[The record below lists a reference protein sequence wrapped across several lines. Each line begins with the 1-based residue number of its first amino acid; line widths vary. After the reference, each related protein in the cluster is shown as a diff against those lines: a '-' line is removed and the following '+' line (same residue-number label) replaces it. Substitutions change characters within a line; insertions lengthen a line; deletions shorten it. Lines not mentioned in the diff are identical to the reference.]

1 MNAEEQKLYGLELA
15 LIKKYFKGLR
25 PRAVKLVKQLE
36 LGAHGEAG
44 EPDLLIKDTPRT
56 RKDLETLL
64 KHELIHYELKDKGNV
79 YHGHGEAFLKRAQ
92 QLGIVDNY
100 VLQRCFSAE
109 EYAHT
114 PTVRKTRKIP
124 LAKFTREVDKWFQ
137 ALFEEV
143 AKLPTEQKIRIYP
156 HVQNV
161 YIGWEAFSAA
171 VKARK
176 HHVLHEIW
184 KIKKGPR
191 GKDLHELQKEYA
203 LLQARRAAL
212 SLKIKKRSRGFKD
225 QGLRQ
230 QLSRISAR
238 MEGIRKK
245 VREDYGV
252 LLS

>member
-1 MNAEEQKLYGLELA
+1 MDAREQKLYRLELT
-15 LIKKYFKGLR
+15 LIRKYFKGLR

-44 EPDLLIKDTPRT
+44 EPDLLIKDAPRT
-56 RKDLETLL
+56 RKDLEALL
-64 KHELIHYELKDKGNV
+64 KHELIHYQLKDKGNV

-109 EYAHT
+109 EYEHT

-124 LAKFTREVDKWFQ
+124 LTKFTLEVDKWFQ
-137 ALFEEV
+137 ALFEAV
-143 AKLPTEQKIRIYP
+143 AKLTIQQKITIYP

-161 YIGWEAFSAA
+161 YIGWKAFSAA

-203 LLQARRAAL
+203 LLHAQRATLLRKIGRR
-212 SLKIKKRSRGFKD
+212 SNGQSV
-225 QGLRQ
+225 RQ
-230 QLSRISAR
+230 ELNRVRTR
-238 MEGIRKK
+238 MERIQKK
-245 VREDYGV
+245 VKEDYGI
-252 LLS
+252 LFS